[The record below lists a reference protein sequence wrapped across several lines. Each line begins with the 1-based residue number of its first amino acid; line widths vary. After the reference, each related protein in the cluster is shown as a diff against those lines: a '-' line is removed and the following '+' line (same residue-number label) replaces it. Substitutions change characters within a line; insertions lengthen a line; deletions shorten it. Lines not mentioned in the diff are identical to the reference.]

1 MQCNQHY
8 FKKCHPSLFQKNATQ
23 YSLVKIISIQRVL
36 QISPVYTSI
45 ITNFIHQSRLHTTAT
60 YQYFSGF
67 FYNFL
72 SILLSFQLST
82 PLHVNMLV
90 EEVPKL
96 GLKNTSTIYFLSL
109 VSLLARPYFKNDSE
123 DANRASKNRPKVNYN
138 LTDLLN
144 AQTQAN
150 YNSGT
155 VASGVFKSSQQ
166 MQLERLISKRLGD
179 LSKETPA
186 SNFELPKTFGYT
198 SIHKN
203 VSAADKKKIRVG
215 NTPSTKRILAA
226 RRNLNSYFEE
236 EKNLISINTILG
248 VNFSFAEQNENLE
261 NALKKRRIERLFKPK
276 VKLCCICGSSS
287 SYSRC
292 ESCGQYSCSV
302 RCRRLHQ
309 ELRCT

>member
-1 MQCNQHY
+1 MELPTTSAHNLALII
-8 FKKCHPSLFQKNATQ
+8 FNSIPS
-23 YSLVKIISIQRVL
+23 S
-36 QISPVYTSI
+36 
-45 ITNFIHQSRLHTTAT
+45 
-60 YQYFSGF
+60 
-67 FYNFL
+67 FL
-72 SILLSFQLST
+72 
-82 PLHVNMLV
+82 MLV
-90 EEVPKL
+90 EEVPKQA
-96 GLKNTSTIYFLSL
+96 LKNSSTVYFLSL
-109 VSLLARPYFKNDSE
+109 VSLLARPYFKNADSE
-123 DANRASKNRPKVNYN
+123 DANRNSKNRPKVNYN

-166 MQLERLISKRLGD
+166 MQLERLISKRLGE
-179 LSKETPA
+179 LSKETPN

-203 VSAADKKKIRVG
+203 LSAADKKKIRLG

-248 VNFSFAEQNENLE
+248 VNYSFAEQNENLE
-261 NALKKRRIERLFKPK
+261 NPSKKRKIERLFKPK
-276 VKLCCICGSSS
+276 VKLCCVCGSSS

-302 RCRRLHQ
+302 RCKRLHHD
-309 ELRCT
+309 LRCT